1 MGDNPGDW
9 LEIWIRQIGLSAP
22 GQAAIFVILALAFLP
37 MPDIDLLA
45 IRLLHHRSILTHSLL
60 VPFLLWWFMP
70 SLGPAAAAGAFL
82 GVAVHLSADVLSP
95 SRGYGL
101 VWWPE
106 PFQTSLGRWSR
117 LWLLLNAIGGAW
129 MAAAVLPQGTG
140 WRRLALGLG
149 LAVALG
155 YGIWNERSVLA
166 VIMAV
171 LIVGGTMGLR
181 WRLLGG

>member
-1 MGDNPGDW
+1 
-9 LEIWIRQIGLSAP
+9 
-22 GQAAIFVILALAFLP
+22 
-37 MPDIDLLA
+37 
-45 IRLLHHRSILTHSLL
+45 
-60 VPFLLWWFMP
+60 
-70 SLGPAAAAGAFL
+70 
-82 GVAVHLSADVLSP
+82 
-95 SRGYGL
+95 
-101 VWWPE
+101 
-106 PFQTSLGRWSR
+106 
-117 LWLLLNAIGGAW
+117 

>member
-117 LWLLLNAIGGAW
+117 LWLLLNAIGGA
-129 MAAAVLPQGTG
+129 G
-140 WRRLALGLG
+140 WRR
-149 LAVALG
+149 
-155 YGIWNERSVLA
+155 RSCRRAQAGGASPWAWVLP
-166 VIMAV
+166 
-171 LIVGGTMGLR
+171 LR
-181 WRLLGG
+181 WAMASGTKDRSWR